1 MAGTPFT
8 RWRSSAVVVVALFA
22 WTSCADQP
30 LTGPATAPPDALF
43 SHQENVDEEQ
53 AGQIQVCKH
62 VDTGNGVAFDFTAE
76 TEDGFPGDL
85 KEAEF
90 TLEDGDCITIWISSA
105 AIGSPSDP
113 LRNVTIT
120 ELVPAGWEV
129 EKIVVNAPL
138 LSADPEEFSGVE
150 VVVPVNHHH
159 GAVVTFYNILAPVV
173 IGGEGCTPGYWR
185 NTRLEWPI
193 AKTTLYS
200 DVFGVGPASTLE
212 TTVIARGG
220 GESALLRHSTAA
232 YLNALSGGVD
242 YPLTAAEVVEIVQEA
257 YAADDFEAAKDE
269 LEEHNEL
276 GCPLPNR

>member
-1 MAGTPFT
+1 MARIPLA
-8 RWRSSAVVVVALFA
+8 RWLSSAVAVVVLFA
-22 WTSCADQP
+22 WTSCTDQQ
-30 LTGPATAPPDALF
+30 LTDPVTPPDALF
-43 SHQENVDEEQ
+43 SHLANMDEQQ

-62 VDTGNGVAFDFTAE
+62 VESGSGIGFDFTAA
-76 TEDGFPGDL
+76 TEDGFPEDL
-85 KEAEF
+85 KEEEF
-90 TLEDGDCITIWISSA
+90 TLQGGDCITIWISSA
-105 AIGSPSDP
+105 AIGTPTDP
-113 LRNVTIT
+113 VRNVTVT
-120 ELVPAGWEV
+120 ELVPPGWVV
-129 EKIVVNAPL
+129 EKIVVDAGL
-138 LSADPEEFSGVE
+138 LSPDPEEIFADE
-150 VVVPVNHHH
+150 VVAPVNHHH
-159 GAVVTFYNILAPVV
+159 GAVVTFYNVLTPVV

-185 NTRLEWPI
+185 NTRLGWPI

-200 DVFGVGPASTLE
+200 DVFAVGPASTLE

-257 YAADDFEAAKDE
+257 YATGDFEAAKDQ